1 MHQTL
6 QLLTELQVWWVVK
19 FQVLEGWHKMAGVPT
34 VAMIPALGRI
44 FEGLM
49 WDITEKQSDEI
60 DSDISVEPIEDPQR
74 AYLIDFNQDKPA
86 KLSVTIIVS
95 ANPCGTYSNIVT
107 DALGRVGNVANLAR
121 LTVCYKLLVDLKRKQ
136 TTTPDALINVYTG
149 HYFYRN
155 MAITHISTSRD
166 SNNPNVLIIDLDL
179 MVSIH
184 APAWGAT
191 LKSSVKKKQTIV
203 SIHAPAWGATLPCV
217 AMRIKMQVSIHAPAW
232 GATFCNGKFS
242 GLYIVSI
249 HAPAWGATSR

>member
-1 MHQTL
+1 
-6 QLLTELQVWWVVK
+6 
-19 FQVLEGWHKMAGVPT
+19 MAGVPT

-179 MVSIH
+179 MEFRFAKTPEIPNAKTPLDAS
-184 APAWGAT
+184 
-191 LKSSVKKKQTIV
+191 KSSVNSLNQLVTSAFDRFVLEATKQLNDPQFISYAGQAV
-203 SIHAPAWGATLPCV
+203 GFIRGALGV
-217 AMRIKMQVSIHAPAW
+217 
-232 GATFCNGKFS
+232 
-242 GLYIVSI
+242 
-249 HAPAWGATSR
+249 

>member
-1 MHQTL
+1 
-6 QLLTELQVWWVVK
+6 
-19 FQVLEGWHKMAGVPT
+19 MAGVPT

-149 HYFYRN
+149 HYCYRN
-155 MAITHISTSRD
+155 MAITYISTSRD

-179 MVSIH
+179 MEFRFAKTPEIPNAKTPLDAS
-184 APAWGAT
+184 
-191 LKSSVKKKQTIV
+191 KSSVNSLNQSVTSTFDRFVLEATKQLNDPQFNSYAGQAVGFIR
-203 SIHAPAWGATLPCV
+203 GALGV
-217 AMRIKMQVSIHAPAW
+217 
-232 GATFCNGKFS
+232 
-242 GLYIVSI
+242 
-249 HAPAWGATSR
+249 

>member
-1 MHQTL
+1 MT
-6 QLLTELQVWWVVK
+6 
-19 FQVLEGWHKMAGVPT
+19 GVPT

-179 MVSIH
+179 MEFRFAKTPEIPNAKTPLDAS
-184 APAWGAT
+184 
-191 LKSSVKKKQTIV
+191 KSSVNSLNQKVASPFDRFVLEATKQLNDPQFISYAGQAV
-203 SIHAPAWGATLPCV
+203 GFIRGALGV
-217 AMRIKMQVSIHAPAW
+217 
-232 GATFCNGKFS
+232 
-242 GLYIVSI
+242 
-249 HAPAWGATSR
+249 

>member
-1 MHQTL
+1 
-6 QLLTELQVWWVVK
+6 
-19 FQVLEGWHKMAGVPT
+19 MAGVPT

-60 DSDISVEPIEDPQR
+60 DSDISIEPIEDPQR

-95 ANPCGTYSNIVT
+95 ANPCSTYSNIVT

-166 SNNPNVLIIDLDL
+166 SNNPNVLIIDIDL
-179 MVSIH
+179 MEFRFAKTPEIPNAKTPLDAS
-184 APAWGAT
+184 
-191 LKSSVKKKQTIV
+191 KSSVNSANQSVTSTFDRFVLEATKQLNDPQFISYAGQAV
-203 SIHAPAWGATLPCV
+203 GFIRGALGV
-217 AMRIKMQVSIHAPAW
+217 
-232 GATFCNGKFS
+232 
-242 GLYIVSI
+242 
-249 HAPAWGATSR
+249 

>member
-1 MHQTL
+1 
-6 QLLTELQVWWVVK
+6 
-19 FQVLEGWHKMAGVPT
+19 MAGVPT

-179 MVSIH
+179 MQFRFAKTPEIPNAKTPLDAS
-184 APAWGAT
+184 
-191 LKSSVKKKQTIV
+191 KSSVNSFNQLVTSTFDRFVLEATKQLNDPQFISYAGQAV
-203 SIHAPAWGATLPCV
+203 GFIRGALGV
-217 AMRIKMQVSIHAPAW
+217 
-232 GATFCNGKFS
+232 
-242 GLYIVSI
+242 
-249 HAPAWGATSR
+249 

>member
-1 MHQTL
+1 
-6 QLLTELQVWWVVK
+6 
-19 FQVLEGWHKMAGVPT
+19 MAGVPT

-179 MVSIH
+179 MEFRFAKTPEIPNVKTPLDAS
-184 APAWGAT
+184 
-191 LKSSVKKKQTIV
+191 KSSVNSLNQSVTSTFDRFVLEATKQLNDPQFISYAGQAV
-203 SIHAPAWGATLPCV
+203 GFIRGALGV
-217 AMRIKMQVSIHAPAW
+217 
-232 GATFCNGKFS
+232 
-242 GLYIVSI
+242 
-249 HAPAWGATSR
+249 

>member
-1 MHQTL
+1 
-6 QLLTELQVWWVVK
+6 
-19 FQVLEGWHKMAGVPT
+19 MAGVPT

-95 ANPCGTYSNIVT
+95 ANPCGTYSNIAT
-107 DALGRVGNVANLAR
+107 DPLGRVGNVANLAR

-136 TTTPDALINVYTG
+136 TTTPDALINVFTG

-179 MVSIH
+179 MEFRFAKTPEIPNAKTPLDAS
-184 APAWGAT
+184 
-191 LKSSVKKKQTIV
+191 KSSVNSFNQSVTSTFDRFVLEATKQLNDPQFISYAGQAV
-203 SIHAPAWGATLPCV
+203 GFIRGALGV
-217 AMRIKMQVSIHAPAW
+217 
-232 GATFCNGKFS
+232 
-242 GLYIVSI
+242 
-249 HAPAWGATSR
+249 

>member
-1 MHQTL
+1 M
-6 QLLTELQVWWVVK
+6 
-19 FQVLEGWHKMAGVPT
+19 
-34 VAMIPALGRI
+34 
-44 FEGLM
+44 
-49 WDITEKQSDEI
+49 
-60 DSDISVEPIEDPQR
+60 
-74 AYLIDFNQDKPA
+74 IDFNQDKPA

-179 MVSIH
+179 MEFRFAKTPEIPNAKTPLDAS
-184 APAWGAT
+184 
-191 LKSSVKKKQTIV
+191 KSSVNSLNQSVTSTFDRFVLEATKQLNDPQFISYAGQAV
-203 SIHAPAWGATLPCV
+203 GFIRGALGV
-217 AMRIKMQVSIHAPAW
+217 
-232 GATFCNGKFS
+232 
-242 GLYIVSI
+242 
-249 HAPAWGATSR
+249 

>member
-1 MHQTL
+1 
-6 QLLTELQVWWVVK
+6 
-19 FQVLEGWHKMAGVPT
+19 MAGVPT

-179 MVSIH
+179 MEFRFAKTPEIPNAKTPLDAS
-184 APAWGAT
+184 
-191 LKSSVKKKQTIV
+191 KSSVNSLNQSVTSTFDGFVLEATKQLNDPQFISYAGQAV
-203 SIHAPAWGATLPCV
+203 GFIRGALGV
-217 AMRIKMQVSIHAPAW
+217 
-232 GATFCNGKFS
+232 
-242 GLYIVSI
+242 
-249 HAPAWGATSR
+249 

>member
-1 MHQTL
+1 
-6 QLLTELQVWWVVK
+6 
-19 FQVLEGWHKMAGVPT
+19 MAGVPT

-179 MVSIH
+179 MEFRFAKTPEIPNAKTPLDASKSNVNSLNQSVTSTFDRFVLEATKQLNDPQFISY
-184 APAWGAT
+184 AGQAVGFIRGA
-191 LKSSVKKKQTIV
+191 LGV
-203 SIHAPAWGATLPCV
+203 
-217 AMRIKMQVSIHAPAW
+217 
-232 GATFCNGKFS
+232 
-242 GLYIVSI
+242 
-249 HAPAWGATSR
+249 

>member
-1 MHQTL
+1 
-6 QLLTELQVWWVVK
+6 
-19 FQVLEGWHKMAGVPT
+19 MAGVPT

-95 ANPCGTYSNIVT
+95 ANPCGTYLNIVT

-179 MVSIH
+179 MEFRFAKTPEIPNAKTPLDAS
-184 APAWGAT
+184 
-191 LKSSVKKKQTIV
+191 KSSVNSLNQSVTSTFDRFVLEATKQLNDPQFISYAGQAV
-203 SIHAPAWGATLPCV
+203 GFIRGALGV
-217 AMRIKMQVSIHAPAW
+217 
-232 GATFCNGKFS
+232 
-242 GLYIVSI
+242 
-249 HAPAWGATSR
+249 

>member
-1 MHQTL
+1 
-6 QLLTELQVWWVVK
+6 
-19 FQVLEGWHKMAGVPT
+19 MAGVPT

-155 MAITHISTSRD
+155 MAITYISTSRD

-179 MVSIH
+179 MEFRFAKTPEIPNAKTPLNAS
-184 APAWGAT
+184 
-191 LKSSVKKKQTIV
+191 KSSVNSLNQSVTSTFDRFVLEATKQLNDPQFISYAGQAV
-203 SIHAPAWGATLPCV
+203 GFIRGALGV
-217 AMRIKMQVSIHAPAW
+217 
-232 GATFCNGKFS
+232 
-242 GLYIVSI
+242 
-249 HAPAWGATSR
+249 

>member
-1 MHQTL
+1 
-6 QLLTELQVWWVVK
+6 
-19 FQVLEGWHKMAGVPT
+19 MAGVPT

-155 MAITHISTSRD
+155 MAITYISTSRD

-179 MVSIH
+179 MEFRFAKTPEIPNAKTPLDASKNSVNSLNQSVTSTFDRFVLEATKQLNDPQFISY
-184 APAWGAT
+184 AGQAVGFIRGA
-191 LKSSVKKKQTIV
+191 LGV
-203 SIHAPAWGATLPCV
+203 
-217 AMRIKMQVSIHAPAW
+217 
-232 GATFCNGKFS
+232 
-242 GLYIVSI
+242 
-249 HAPAWGATSR
+249 

>member
-1 MHQTL
+1 
-6 QLLTELQVWWVVK
+6 
-19 FQVLEGWHKMAGVPT
+19 MAGVPT

-179 MVSIH
+179 IEFRFAKTPEIPNAKTPLDAS
-184 APAWGAT
+184 
-191 LKSSVKKKQTIV
+191 KSSVNSLNQSVTSTFDRFVLEATKQLNDPQFISYAGQAV
-203 SIHAPAWGATLPCV
+203 GFIRGALGV
-217 AMRIKMQVSIHAPAW
+217 
-232 GATFCNGKFS
+232 
-242 GLYIVSI
+242 
-249 HAPAWGATSR
+249 

>member
-1 MHQTL
+1 
-6 QLLTELQVWWVVK
+6 
-19 FQVLEGWHKMAGVPT
+19 MAGVPT

-155 MAITHISTSRD
+155 MAITYISTSRD

-179 MVSIH
+179 MEFRFAKTPEIPNVKTPLDAS
-184 APAWGAT
+184 
-191 LKSSVKKKQTIV
+191 KSSVNSLNQSVTSTFDRFVLEATKQLNDPQFISYAGQAV
-203 SIHAPAWGATLPCV
+203 GFIRGALGV
-217 AMRIKMQVSIHAPAW
+217 
-232 GATFCNGKFS
+232 
-242 GLYIVSI
+242 
-249 HAPAWGATSR
+249 

>member
-1 MHQTL
+1 
-6 QLLTELQVWWVVK
+6 
-19 FQVLEGWHKMAGVPT
+19 MAGVPT

-136 TTTPDALINVYTG
+136 TTTPDALINVHTG

-155 MAITHISTSRD
+155 MAITYISTSRD

-179 MVSIH
+179 MEFRFAKTPEIPNAKTPLDAS
-184 APAWGAT
+184 
-191 LKSSVKKKQTIV
+191 KSSVNSFNQSVTSTFDRFVLEATKQLNDPQFISYAGQAV
-203 SIHAPAWGATLPCV
+203 GFIRGALGV
-217 AMRIKMQVSIHAPAW
+217 
-232 GATFCNGKFS
+232 
-242 GLYIVSI
+242 
-249 HAPAWGATSR
+249 

>member
-1 MHQTL
+1 
-6 QLLTELQVWWVVK
+6 
-19 FQVLEGWHKMAGVPT
+19 MAGVPT

-136 TTTPDALINVYTG
+136 TTTPDALINVFTG

-179 MVSIH
+179 MEFRFAKTPEIPNAKTPLDAS
-184 APAWGAT
+184 
-191 LKSSVKKKQTIV
+191 KSSVNSLNQSVTSTFDRFVLEATKQLNDPQFISYAGQAV
-203 SIHAPAWGATLPCV
+203 GFIRGALGV
-217 AMRIKMQVSIHAPAW
+217 
-232 GATFCNGKFS
+232 
-242 GLYIVSI
+242 
-249 HAPAWGATSR
+249 

>member
-1 MHQTL
+1 
-6 QLLTELQVWWVVK
+6 
-19 FQVLEGWHKMAGVPT
+19 MAGVPT

-179 MVSIH
+179 MEFRFAKTPEIPNAKTPLDAS
-184 APAWGAT
+184 
-191 LKSSVKKKQTIV
+191 KSSVNSLNQSVTSTFDRFVLEATKQLNDPQFISYAGQAV
-203 SIHAPAWGATLPCV
+203 GFIRGALGV
-217 AMRIKMQVSIHAPAW
+217 
-232 GATFCNGKFS
+232 
-242 GLYIVSI
+242 
-249 HAPAWGATSR
+249 

>member
-1 MHQTL
+1 
-6 QLLTELQVWWVVK
+6 
-19 FQVLEGWHKMAGVPT
+19 MAGVPT

-155 MAITHISTSRD
+155 MAITYISTSRD

-179 MVSIH
+179 MEFRFAKTPEIPNAKTPLDAS
-184 APAWGAT
+184 
-191 LKSSVKKKQTIV
+191 KSSVNSFNQSVTSTFDRFVLEATKQLNDPQFISYAGQAV
-203 SIHAPAWGATLPCV
+203 GFIRGALGV
-217 AMRIKMQVSIHAPAW
+217 
-232 GATFCNGKFS
+232 
-242 GLYIVSI
+242 
-249 HAPAWGATSR
+249 

>member
-1 MHQTL
+1 
-6 QLLTELQVWWVVK
+6 
-19 FQVLEGWHKMAGVPT
+19 MAGVPT

-155 MAITHISTSRD
+155 MAITYISTSRD

-179 MVSIH
+179 MEFRFAKTPEIPNAKTPLDAS
-184 APAWGAT
+184 
-191 LKSSVKKKQTIV
+191 KSSVNSLNQSVTSTFDRFVLEATKQLNDPQFISYAGQAV
-203 SIHAPAWGATLPCV
+203 GFIRGALGV
-217 AMRIKMQVSIHAPAW
+217 
-232 GATFCNGKFS
+232 
-242 GLYIVSI
+242 
-249 HAPAWGATSR
+249 

>member
-1 MHQTL
+1 
-6 QLLTELQVWWVVK
+6 
-19 FQVLEGWHKMAGVPT
+19 MAGVPT

-155 MAITHISTSRD
+155 MAITYISTSRD

-179 MVSIH
+179 MEFRFAKTPEIPNAKTPLDAS
-184 APAWGAT
+184 
-191 LKSSVKKKQTIV
+191 KSSGNSLNQLVTSTFDRFVLEATKQLNDPQFISYAGQAV
-203 SIHAPAWGATLPCV
+203 GFIRGALGV
-217 AMRIKMQVSIHAPAW
+217 
-232 GATFCNGKFS
+232 
-242 GLYIVSI
+242 
-249 HAPAWGATSR
+249 

>member
-6 QLLTELQVWWVVK
+6 QALTELQVWWVVK

-179 MVSIH
+179 IEFRFAKTPEIPNAKTPLDAS
-184 APAWGAT
+184 
-191 LKSSVKKKQTIV
+191 KSSVNSLNQSVTSTFDRFVLEATKQLNDPQFISYAGQAV
-203 SIHAPAWGATLPCV
+203 GFIRGALGV
-217 AMRIKMQVSIHAPAW
+217 
-232 GATFCNGKFS
+232 
-242 GLYIVSI
+242 
-249 HAPAWGATSR
+249 

>member
-6 QLLTELQVWWVVK
+6 QALTELQVWWVVK

-179 MVSIH
+179 MEFRFAKTPEIPNVKTPLDAS
-184 APAWGAT
+184 
-191 LKSSVKKKQTIV
+191 KSSVNSLNRSVTSTFDRFVLEATKQLNDPQFISYAGQAV
-203 SIHAPAWGATLPCV
+203 GFIRGALGV
-217 AMRIKMQVSIHAPAW
+217 
-232 GATFCNGKFS
+232 
-242 GLYIVSI
+242 
-249 HAPAWGATSR
+249 

>member
-1 MHQTL
+1 
-6 QLLTELQVWWVVK
+6 
-19 FQVLEGWHKMAGVPT
+19 MAGVPT

-155 MAITHISTSRD
+155 MAITYISTSRD

-179 MVSIH
+179 MEFRFAKTPEIPNAKTPLDAS
-184 APAWGAT
+184 
-191 LKSSVKKKQTIV
+191 KSSVNSLTQLVTSTFDRFVLEATKQLNDPQFISYAGQSV
-203 SIHAPAWGATLPCV
+203 GFIRGALGV
-217 AMRIKMQVSIHAPAW
+217 
-232 GATFCNGKFS
+232 
-242 GLYIVSI
+242 
-249 HAPAWGATSR
+249 

>member
-1 MHQTL
+1 MS
-6 QLLTELQVWWVVK
+6 
-19 FQVLEGWHKMAGVPT
+19 VPT

-155 MAITHISTSRD
+155 MAITHITTSRN

-179 MVSIH
+179 MEFRFAKTPEIPNAKTPLDASKNNVNSLNQSVTSTFDRFVLEATKQLNDPQFISY
-184 APAWGAT
+184 AGQAVGFIRGA
-191 LKSSVKKKQTIV
+191 LGV
-203 SIHAPAWGATLPCV
+203 
-217 AMRIKMQVSIHAPAW
+217 
-232 GATFCNGKFS
+232 
-242 GLYIVSI
+242 
-249 HAPAWGATSR
+249 

>member
-1 MHQTL
+1 
-6 QLLTELQVWWVVK
+6 
-19 FQVLEGWHKMAGVPT
+19 MAGVPT

-136 TTTPDALINVYTG
+136 TTTPDALINVHTG

-179 MVSIH
+179 MEFRFAKTPEIPNAKTPLDAS
-184 APAWGAT
+184 
-191 LKSSVKKKQTIV
+191 KSSVNSLNQSVTSTFDRFVLEATKQLNDPQFISYAGQAV
-203 SIHAPAWGATLPCV
+203 GFIRGALGV
-217 AMRIKMQVSIHAPAW
+217 
-232 GATFCNGKFS
+232 
-242 GLYIVSI
+242 
-249 HAPAWGATSR
+249 

>member
-1 MHQTL
+1 
-6 QLLTELQVWWVVK
+6 
-19 FQVLEGWHKMAGVPT
+19 MAGVPT

-86 KLSVTIIVS
+86 KLSATIIVS

-155 MAITHISTSRD
+155 MAITNISTSRD

-179 MVSIH
+179 MEFRFAKTPEIPNAKTPLDAS
-184 APAWGAT
+184 
-191 LKSSVKKKQTIV
+191 KSSVNSLNQSVTSTFDRFVLEATKQLNNPQFISYAGQAV
-203 SIHAPAWGATLPCV
+203 GFIRGALGV
-217 AMRIKMQVSIHAPAW
+217 
-232 GATFCNGKFS
+232 
-242 GLYIVSI
+242 
-249 HAPAWGATSR
+249 

>member
-1 MHQTL
+1 
-6 QLLTELQVWWVVK
+6 
-19 FQVLEGWHKMAGVPT
+19 MAGVPT

-155 MAITHISTSRD
+155 MAITYISTSRD

-179 MVSIH
+179 MEFRFAKTPEIPNAKTPLDAS
-184 APAWGAT
+184 
-191 LKSSVKKKQTIV
+191 KSSVNSLNQSVTSTFDRFILEATKQLNDPQFISYAGQAV
-203 SIHAPAWGATLPCV
+203 GFIRGALGV
-217 AMRIKMQVSIHAPAW
+217 
-232 GATFCNGKFS
+232 
-242 GLYIVSI
+242 
-249 HAPAWGATSR
+249 